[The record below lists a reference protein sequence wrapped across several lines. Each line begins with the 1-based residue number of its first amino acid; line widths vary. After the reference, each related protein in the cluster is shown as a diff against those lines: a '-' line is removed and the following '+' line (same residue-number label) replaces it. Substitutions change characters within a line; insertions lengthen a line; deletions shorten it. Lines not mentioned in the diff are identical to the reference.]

1 MEMQEIMTL
10 SVMSDDNV
18 NDNDDNAMTN
28 LATVLCLPLP
38 PTVLKYSTGQDS
50 RETLD
55 MLA

>member
-1 MEMQEIMTL
+1 MTL

-38 PTVLKYSTGQDS
+38 PTVLKYSTG
-50 RETLD
+50 
-55 MLA
+55 